1 MVDVLVS
8 MLSTTEMDA
17 LVSMLS
23 TSAVDGGCTG

>member
-8 MLSTTEMDA
+8 MLSTTEVDV

>member
-8 MLSTTEMDA
+8 MLSTSEVDV

-23 TSAVDGGCTG
+23 TSLVDGGCTG

>member
-8 MLSTTEMDA
+8 MLSTSKVDV

-23 TSAVDGGCTG
+23 TSVVDGGCTG

>member
-8 MLSTTEMDA
+8 MLSTSEVDV

-23 TSAVDGGCTG
+23 KSAVDGGCTG

>member
-8 MLSTTEMDA
+8 MLSTSEVDV
-17 LVSMLS
+17 LVSILS

>member
-8 MLSTTEMDA
+8 MLSTSEMDV

>member
-8 MLSTTEMDA
+8 MLSTSEVDV

-23 TSAVDGGCTG
+23 MIAVDGGCTG

>member
-1 MVDVLVS
+1 VDVLVS
-8 MLSTTEMDA
+8 MLSTSEMDV

>member
-8 MLSTTEMDA
+8 MLFTSKVDE

-23 TSAVDGGCTG
+23 TSEVDGGCTG

>member
-8 MLSTTEMDA
+8 MLSTTEMDV

>member
-8 MLSTTEMDA
+8 MLSTSEVDV

>member
-8 MLSTTEMDA
+8 MLSTSEVDV

-23 TSAVDGGCTG
+23 TSVVDGGCTG

>member
-8 MLSTTEMDA
+8 MLSTSEVDV

-23 TSAVDGGCTG
+23 TSEVDGGCIG

>member
-8 MLSTTEMDA
+8 MLSRSEVDV

-23 TSAVDGGCTG
+23 TSLVDGGCTG